1 MGLYLVFAAVFTC
14 ATPNT
19 ADCAGKCQ
27 HEGTVSGLVA
37 ETNCEMAQSCTLTLT
52 RFQRCEERAPSS
64 VCAMLFEPGSS
75 RP

>member
-14 ATPNT
+14 ATPDTN

-37 ETNCEMAQSCTLTLT
+37 ETNCEMAQSCSLSLT
-52 RFQRCEERAPSS
+52 RFQRCEERAPGA
-64 VCAMLFEPGSS
+64 VCSLLFKE
-75 RP
+75 